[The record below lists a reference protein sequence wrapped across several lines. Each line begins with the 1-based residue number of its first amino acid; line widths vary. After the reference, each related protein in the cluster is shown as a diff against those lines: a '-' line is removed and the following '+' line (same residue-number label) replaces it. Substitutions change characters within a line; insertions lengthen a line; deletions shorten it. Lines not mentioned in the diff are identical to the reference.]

1 MGRFFQVI
9 SIIDNESHTG
19 VLEVSEREWV
29 LIDEVSAGIQ
39 AEILRGLL
47 EANGITVWLNQ
58 EGAGRA
64 YGITIPALGAVQI
77 LVPSD
82 VEKRALELL
91 EAYYTGKLT
100 GGDLDIMSDG
110 TDEDIELD

>member
-1 MGRFFQVI
+1 M
-9 SIIDNESHTG
+9 
-19 VLEVSEREWV
+19 SEREWV
-29 LIDEVSAGIQ
+29 LVDEVSGGIQ

-47 EANGITVWLNQ
+47 EANGIPVWLNQ

-64 YGITIPALGAVQI
+64 YGLTIPALGAVQI

-91 EAYYTGKLT
+91 EAYYSGELV
-100 GGDLDIMSDG
+100 GEDLDELSDEAE
-110 TDEDIELD
+110 EDIEID

>member
-1 MGRFFQVI
+1 M
-9 SIIDNESHTG
+9 
-19 VLEVSEREWV
+19 SEREWV
-29 LIDEVSAGIQ
+29 LVDEVSAGIQ

-91 EAYYTGKLT
+91 NAYYSGELV
-100 GGDLDIMSDG
+100 GQDPDVLPDEAE
-110 TDEDIELD
+110 EDIELD